1 MNEQPYSEP
10 ELRRLMDD
18 LIEGDIMPDEH
29 DRLVGLLKSDPDA
42 LACYIEYMNM
52 HAALWWE
59 HVPLPSVSAADMT
72 TGSSEQ
78 LERAV
83 REAVE
88 LSRGRNRDREV
99 SQQQS
104 EVDRWR
110 WAVPTAVVV
119 ATVMI
124 AAIGLFVI
132 INSGPERK
140 AGEENIAE
148 TKDREQGIA
157 TSDQRGLAA
166 RNAVAVLTQ
175 AADAEWEGP
184 NSPRQ
189 TGCPLTPGVLT
200 LKSGVAQIEFYSG
213 AAIILEG
220 PASFELVSEM
230 RGVFRSGKLR
240 ARVPQQAR
248 GFTIATQGTDVVDLG
263 TEFGMQIDD
272 NGQAEI
278 HVIEGQIELRPTE
291 EATGSPADVQPTTID
306 AGRGIRLGP
315 NSELT
320 AIDAQPDDF
329 VNSDQL
335 SRLAGTQ
342 SHRRYQRWLEY
353 SRRWH
358 EDPETV
364 AYYSFESDES
374 WPRILVA
381 RNPRGER
388 TVDGAIVGCQWT
400 QGRWPDKKALE
411 FKRTSDR
418 VRVNLRGE
426 FKSLSLV
433 AWVRIEALEHRFNSL
448 LLTDGF
454 DKGEVHWQ
462 LTETGQ
468 LELSVRLVGANSTTK
483 GEPRRSWYR
492 SPSLFTAVDLGRWVH
507 LATVFDRDG
516 QTVRHYL
523 DGELVSTEP
532 IVPHPL
538 LRIGSAHIGNWDPL
552 QLMDPKRPET
562 WVRSLNGRVDE
573 FLVIGRALTDRKI
586 RDAFRNGRPQ

>member
-1 MNEQPYSEP
+1 MNEQPYSKP
-10 ELRRLMDD
+10 ELQRLIDD
-18 LIEGDIMPDEH
+18 LIEGDIAPDEH
-29 DRLVGLLKSDPDA
+29 DRLVGLLKSHVDA
-42 LACYIEYMNM
+42 LAYYIEYMNT

-59 HVPLPSVSAADMT
+59 HVPLPSMSAADMT
-72 TGSSEQ
+72 TCSSEE

-83 REAVE
+83 TEAVE
-88 LSRGRNRDREV
+88 LSRGREREV
-99 SQQQS
+99 SQRQS
-104 EVDRWR
+104 KVDRWR
-110 WAVPTAVVV
+110 WPVRAAVVV
-119 ATVMI
+119 ATVTI
-124 AAIGLFVI
+124 AATGLFVI
-132 INSGPERK
+132 INAGPERK
-140 AGEENIAE
+140 AGEEDMAG
-148 TKDREQGIA
+148 TKDREQAIA

-175 AADAEWEGP
+175 TADAEWEGP

-189 TGCPLTPGVLT
+189 TGCPLTAGVLT

-213 AAIILEG
+213 AAVILEG
-220 PASFELVSEM
+220 PTSFELVSEM
-230 RGVFRSGKLR
+230 RGIFRSGKLR

-263 TEFGMQIDD
+263 TEFGMRVGDD
-272 NGQAEI
+272 GQAEI

-291 EATGSPADVQPTTID
+291 EATSSPADVQLTTLD
-306 AGRGIRLGP
+306 AGSGIRLGP

-320 AIDAQPDDF
+320 AIDVQPDNF
-329 VNSDQL
+329 MNSDQL
-335 SRLAGTQ
+335 ARLAGTQ

-364 AYYSFESDES
+364 AYYRFESKES
-374 WPRILVA
+374 WSRILVD
-381 RNPRGER
+381 RGPKGEQ

-418 VRVNLRGE
+418 VRVNLPGE

-468 LELSVRLVGANSTTK
+468 LELSVRLIKAKANSNMK
-483 GEPRRSWYR
+483 GVPRRSWYR
-492 SPSLFTAVDLGRWVH
+492 SPSLFTAADLGRWAH
-507 LATVFDRDG
+507 LATVFDRDTH
-516 QTVRHYL
+516 TVTHYL
-523 DGELVSTEP
+523 DGRAISTEET
-532 IVPHPL
+532 VAHPP
-538 LRIGSAHIGNWDPL
+538 LRIGSAQIGNWNPQ
-552 QLMDPKRPET
+552 QLMDPNRPET
-562 WVRSLNGRVDE
+562 WIRSLNGRVDE
-573 FLVIGRALTDRKI
+573 FLVIGRALTGPEI
-586 RDAFRNGRPQ
+586 RDAYRNGTPE